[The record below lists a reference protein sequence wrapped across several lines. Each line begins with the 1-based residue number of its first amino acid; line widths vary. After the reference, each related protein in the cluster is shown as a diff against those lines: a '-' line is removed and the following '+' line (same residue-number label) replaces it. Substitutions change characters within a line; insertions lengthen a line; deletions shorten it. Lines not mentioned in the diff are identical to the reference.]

1 MNLVRVYNPEFVS
14 SEASLMVAFETV
26 VIPAMRRNARS
37 ESTINEVR
45 RGVRAWCEYHGKT
58 ALNTRI
64 QYPRVQGLADIGRK
78 DILAFRDWLITDRRF
93 PNVRANKYVA
103 AVQRCLKVLEYEESP
118 RFEVS
123 SPPSIRRLDEQSRE
137 TKFYLRFLDSE
148 QQKRLDELLA
158 LGSAITVDQS
168 EELAQLRHA
177 DELSR
182 IYRAASVAVWPLV
195 SRSGQE
201 IDPVAQWQAAIV
213 MWATYGLRTQDQAA
227 YDRQSEL
234 TWSRVSWQRET
245 PQVGYH
251 AQSEWGWFSVVMQKT
266 KRLIVL
272 PLSQIASAHLRAIQT
287 PLFQGQEPVFNWPRC
302 NRNFYRQWYAIVE
315 AAKFPAK
322 FDLANGHQIKLQ
334 IKHLRKTAATW
345 HDHYEPGLGSII
357 LGHTC
362 GKNIT
367 DKHYRNPELRLVAAM
382 GALPVPE
389 SWRWL
394 LDRSNHKQKLL
405 FR

>member
-14 SEASLMVAFETV
+14 SEPSLMAAFECV

-58 ALNTRI
+58 AMSTRI
-64 QYPRVQGLADIGRK
+64 SHPRAHGLADIGRK

-103 AVQRCLKVLEYEESP
+103 AVQRCLKVLAYEEAP
-118 RFEVS
+118 RFVVS
-123 SPPSIRRLDEQSRE
+123 TPPSIKRLDEQSQE
-137 TKFYLRFLDSE
+137 TKFYLRFLDAE
-148 QQKRLDELLA
+148 QQKRLDELLT
-158 LGSAITVDQS
+158 LGSGLSVDLAP
-168 EELAQLRHA
+168 ELAQLRQA

-182 IYRAASVAVWPLV
+182 IYRAASVASWPMV
-195 SRSGQE
+195 SRSGEE

-227 YDRQSEL
+227 YDRHSEL
-234 TWSRVSWQRET
+234 RWNRVSWQRET

-251 AQSEWGWFSVVMQKT
+251 AQNEWGWFSVVMQKT

-272 PLSQIASAHLRAIQT
+272 PLSQIASAHLRAIRSHT
-287 PLFQGQEPVFNWPRC
+287 ASADEPVFNWPRC
-302 NRNFYRQWYAIVE
+302 NRNFYRQWYRIVE

-322 FDLANGHQIKLQ
+322 FDLASGNLIKLQ

-345 HDHYEPGLGSII
+345 HDHYDPGLGSVI

-367 DKHYRNPELRLVAAM
+367 DKHYRNPELRLVAAINS
-382 GALPVPE
+382 LPTPE
-389 SWRWL
+389 SWRWIH
-394 LDRSNHKQKLL
+394 DRSHLRQKLL
-405 FR
+405 FN